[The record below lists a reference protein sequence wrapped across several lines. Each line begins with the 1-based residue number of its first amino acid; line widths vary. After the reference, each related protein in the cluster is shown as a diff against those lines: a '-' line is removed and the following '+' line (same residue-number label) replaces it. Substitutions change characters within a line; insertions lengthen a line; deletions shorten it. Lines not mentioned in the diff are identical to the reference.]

1 MSTLEEW
8 LSDPDG
14 GSALRAAVGTDPA
27 GRPAG
32 ILGNDE
38 LIRII
43 GNFPIGSLAAF
54 PGIGITHQIVDT
66 LLAVQDGSHGR
77 ARRGDQGEPRNVR

>member
-1 MSTLEEW
+1 VTAPPVRARLDAMSTLEEW
-8 LSDPDG
+8 LADPEG
-14 GSALRAAVGTDPA
+14 GPALRAAVGTEPG

-43 GNFPIGSLAAF
+43 GNFPISSLAAF
-54 PGIGITHQIVDT
+54 RGLGITHETVDT
-66 LLAVQDGSHGR
+66 LTAGR
-77 ARRGDQGEPRNVR
+77 TEPS